1 MPDEKPVKRVTR
13 KSTKVPVV
21 EPKPLPPIDV
31 AESMKVVLEALE
43 YAKPKEKED
52 GPEVL
57 TGHRF

>member
-1 MPDEKPVKRVTR
+1 MSDEKPVKRVAR
-13 KSTKVPVV
+13 KPDAVPVK
-21 EPKPLPPIDV
+21 EPEPLPPIDI

-52 GPEVL
+52 GPEVI